1 MLEDSVVILAG
12 IGVVSLLCQWLAW
25 RLRQPAILFL
35 LIAGIVLG
43 PGVGVLDPDALLGD
57 MLFPIVSLAV
67 AVILFEGSLT
77 LKFSEL
83 RGHGKMV
90 TNIIVYGTV
99 VTSIVATVAAYLTLD
114 LPLSLAMLFGA
125 IVVVSGPTVIMPL
138 LRAVR
143 PSGRISNILK
153 WEGIVIDPVGAL
165 LAVLVFEFI
174 IASGGE
180 SSAFLSTLFTFGAT
194 LVLGLTLGCASG
206 YLLGEALRSHWLP
219 QFLLNAGTLTFMLGV
234 YALSNFLVHE
244 SGLLTVTVM
253 GVWLANMRG
262 VPIDEILEFKES
274 LSVLL
279 ISALFILLAA
289 RMELLAVYNLGFSA
303 VWIMLALIFIARPLA
318 VWLASLG
325 TDLTWQERSFLSW
338 IAPRGIVAA
347 AVSSLFA
354 FRLEQNGF
362 EQAEIL
368 TPLVFLVI
376 VVTVALQS
384 ISATPLAKLLGVRE
398 PSSNGY
404 LFLGANA
411 VARDI
416 AKAFKELKVKVI
428 LSDTSWENVR
438 SARMES
444 LPVYYGNPAS
454 EHAENHLDMAG
465 VGNFLAISP
474 YKKLNAHVVYHYL
487 DRLDAEHVYAMSEG
501 EEEQRASHK
510 ASELFMQTASMF
522 GDGLSYA
529 KLASLYSKGAR
540 IKATQL
546 SEEFTFESYRK
557 EHAANLTLLFAISPS
572 KEVHPVGGKDS
583 VTPSV
588 GWHVVSLIQK
598 KDPPLERSEKAEKS
612 DKVEADGSFKDVD
625 DTAKK
630 GAQTDAPKN

>member
-1 MLEDSVVILAG
+1 MLELSTITLAA
-12 IGVVSLLCQWLAW
+12 IGVISLACQWVAW

-35 LIAGIVLG
+35 LVAGILVG
-43 PGVGVLDPDALLGD
+43 PISGVLNPDSLLGD

-77 LKFSEL
+77 LKFSEI

-90 TNIIVYGTV
+90 TNLILYGTL
-99 VTSIVATVAAYLTLD
+99 VTCLVGTVAAYFALD
-114 LPLSLAMLFGA
+114 MQLSLAMLFGA

-180 SSAFLSTLFTFGAT
+180 SSAFLSTMYTFGAT

-206 YLLGEALRSHWLP
+206 YLLGEALRSRWLP
-219 QFLLNAGTLTFMLGV
+219 QFLLNTGVLTFMLGV
-234 YALSNFLVHE
+234 YAFSNFLVHE

-253 GVWLANMRG
+253 GIWLANMRG

-289 RMELLAVYNLGFSA
+289 RMELQAIYDLGAAVIWILA
-303 VWIMLALIFIARPLA
+303 ALIFIARPLA
-318 VWLASLG
+318 VNLASLG
-325 TDLTWQERSFLSW
+325 SDLSWQERSFLSW

-354 FRLEQNGF
+354 YRLE
-362 EQAEIL
+362 EIGIEEASML
-368 TPLVFLVI
+368 VPLVFSVI
-376 VVTVALQS
+376 VITVALQS
-384 ISATPLAKLLGVRE
+384 ISATPLAKLLNVRQ

-416 AKAFKELKVKVI
+416 AKAFQKLDVPVVV
-428 LSDTSWENVR
+428 SDTSWENFR
-438 SARMES
+438 AARMEG
-444 LPVYYGNPAS
+444 LNVYYGNPAS
-454 EHAENHLDMAG
+454 EHAENNMDLTG
-465 VGNFLAISP
+465 IGQFLAISP
-474 YKKLNAHVVYHYL
+474 YKKLNAHVVYHFL
-487 DRLDAEHVYAMSEG
+487 DRFNAEHVFAFSEG
-501 EEEQRASHK
+501 EMEQRASHQT
-510 ASELFMQTASMF
+510 SGTFMQAASLF
-522 GDGLSYA
+522 EEGLSYA

-540 IKATQL
+540 ISVTRL
-546 SEEFTFESYRK
+546 SEEFSFEAYRK
-557 EHAANLTLLFAISPS
+557 EHGANLTLLFSVSPS
-572 KEVHPVGGKDS
+572 GVVYPAGGAES
-583 VTPSV
+583 VSPKAD
-588 GWHVVSLIQK
+588 WQMISLVQK
-598 KDPPLERSEKAEKS
+598 KTP
-612 DKVEADGSFKDVD
+612 VADAS
-625 DTAKK
+625 AKK
-630 GAQTDAPKN
+630 EA

>member
-1 MLEDSVVILAG
+1 MLELSTITLAA
-12 IGVVSLLCQWLAW
+12 IGVISLACQWVAW

-35 LIAGIVLG
+35 LVAGILVG
-43 PGVGVLDPDALLGD
+43 PISGVLNPDSLLGD

-77 LKFSEL
+77 LKFSEI

-90 TNIIVYGTV
+90 TNLILYGTL
-99 VTSIVATVAAYLTLD
+99 VTCLVGTVAAYFALD
-114 LPLSLAMLFGA
+114 MQLSLAMLFGA

-180 SSAFLSTLFTFGAT
+180 SSAFLSTMYTFGAT

-206 YLLGEALRSHWLP
+206 YLLGEALRSRWLP
-219 QFLLNAGTLTFMLGV
+219 QFLLNTGVLTFMLGV
-234 YALSNFLVHE
+234 YAFSNFLVHE

-253 GVWLANMRG
+253 GIWLANMRG

-289 RMELLAVYNLGFSA
+289 RMELQAIYDLGAAVIWILA
-303 VWIMLALIFIARPLA
+303 ALIFIARPLA
-318 VWLASLG
+318 VNLASLG
-325 TDLTWQERSFLSW
+325 SDLSWQERSFLSW

-354 FRLEQNGF
+354 YRLE
-362 EQAEIL
+362 EIGIEEASML
-368 TPLVFLVI
+368 VPLVFSVI
-376 VVTVALQS
+376 VITVALQS
-384 ISATPLAKLLGVRE
+384 ISATPLAKLLNVRQ

-416 AKAFKELKVKVI
+416 AKAFQKLDVPVVV
-428 LSDTSWENVR
+428 SDTSWENFR
-438 SARMES
+438 AARMEG
-444 LPVYYGNPAS
+444 LNVYYGNPAS
-454 EHAENHLDMAG
+454 EHAENNMDLTG
-465 VGNFLAISP
+465 IGQFLAISP
-474 YKKLNAHVVYHYL
+474 YKKLNAHVVYHFL
-487 DRLDAEHVYAMSEG
+487 DRFNAEHVFALSEG
-501 EEEQRASHK
+501 EMEQRASHQT
-510 ASELFMQTASMF
+510 SGTFMQAASLF
-522 GDGLSYA
+522 EEGLSYA

-540 IKATQL
+540 ISVTRL
-546 SEEFTFESYRK
+546 SEEFSFEAYRK
-557 EHAANLTLLFAISPS
+557 EHGANLTLLFSVSPS
-572 KEVHPVGGKDS
+572 GVVYPAGGAES
-583 VTPSV
+583 VSPKAD
-588 GWHVVSLIQK
+588 WQMISLVQK
-598 KDPPLERSEKAEKS
+598 KTP
-612 DKVEADGSFKDVD
+612 VADAS
-625 DTAKK
+625 AKK
-630 GAQTDAPKN
+630 EA